1 AVSLGATLSWAGW
14 ARGGK
19 PLLAAEPAPPRL
31 SALRVTVENPAAVSG
46 GPLAAGG
53 SPVSSLLSRA
63 FQLAG
68 APGARGALEA
78 LVADSNTRLSA
89 QLGAHPIGAVIPLSA
104 RDLVIYSGTLA
115 DSLRARPTAA
125 GGTASDG
132 FTAFAGLV
140 STEVKRATSAG
151 QPAPH
156 LEHYFL
162 WEGRD
167 IRAGMPGKDS
177 ASRRKLALDAWD
189 WALKQV
195 RLDTAAATPLAD
207 GAKTIAI

>member
-1 AVSLGATLSWAGW
+1 GQGSAGCCGRSNVAAAAARAWAG
-14 ARGGK
+14 GGCCEN
-19 PLLAAEPAPPRL
+19 PPLAAQPAPPRL

-89 QLGAHPIGAVIPLSA
+89 QLGAHPIGAVIPLSS

-125 GGTASDG
+125 RATASRG
-132 FTAFAGLV
+132 
-140 STEVKRATSAG
+140 
-151 QPAPH
+151 
-156 LEHYFL
+156 
-162 WEGRD
+162 
-167 IRAGMPGKDS
+167 
-177 ASRRKLALDAWD
+177 
-189 WALKQV
+189 
-195 RLDTAAATPLAD
+195 
-207 GAKTIAI
+207 